1 MQRRKMTK
9 ERINAMCKDLNAHN
23 YTNIGQVMIRH
34 KMGKHSPVYFQQAGI
49 IWKKDGY
56 WRGLERIHE
65 DRFLKFKKYQSNYFT
80 PSQPTLFTKT
90 KVKVEPKKVV
100 NVEPRKVTS
109 RRKPTLGIV
118 QRLKVLFTGKL

>member
-23 YTNIGQVMIRH
+23 YTNIGQVMTRH
-34 KMGKHSPVYFQQAGI
+34 KMGKHCPVYLQQAGI
-49 IWKKDGY
+49 IWKKNSY
-56 WRGLERIHE
+56 WRGMERIHDE
-65 DRFLKFKKYQSNYFT
+65 RLSKFQEYQSNYFT

-90 KVKVEPKKVV
+90 KVKVEP
-100 NVEPRKVTS
+100 RKVTP
-109 RRKPTLGIV
+109 RKKPTLGIV

>member
-9 ERINAMCKDLNAHN
+9 ERINAMCKDLNNHN
-23 YTNIGQVMIRH
+23 YTNIGQVMVRH

-90 KVKVEPKKVV
+90 KVKIDPKKVIK
-100 NVEPRKVTS
+100 VEPRMVTP
-109 RRKPTLGIV
+109 RKKATLGIV
-118 QRLKVLFTGKL
+118 QRLKVLFTGKI

>member
-23 YTNIGQVMIRH
+23 YTNIGQVMVRH

-56 WRGLERIHE
+56 WRGLERIHD
-65 DRFLKFKKYQSNYFT
+65 DRFFKYQKFQSNYFT

-90 KVKVEPKKVV
+90 KVKVEP
-100 NVEPRKVTS
+100 RKVTH
-109 RRKPTLGIV
+109 RKKPTLGIV